1 MARQSLT
8 IWLLKELKHAVVL
21 EADLTN
27 IAGLPYSTFRRSY
40 GFFTDAIIK
49 EALWDCS
56 KSKE

>member
-1 MARQSLT
+1 
-8 IWLLKELKHAVVL
+8 LKEFKQAMVL